1 MGPRAAIAPPLLARA
16 RADQVAILYAHGH
29 LTSLSMGLGAAIL
42 CAAMW
47 TQVPAMPMVGWL
59 ALIALNQAWRTALVR
74 AFERVR
80 PGAEAAERW
89 GRYWA
94 TGSTLAGSL
103 WGLAAVTMFPAS
115 PAYQALLIVCLFGA
129 ALGGLNLTA
138 VYKPSFY
145 GFVLPALVPLIVRVA
160 LVGDPVHLFIAG
172 VMSVVLAFVVG
183 FGHRLNDVLTRSLVI
198 RYENID
204 LIGELKER
212 TRSALEARAAAE
224 AANRA
229 KSQLLAAASHDL
241 RQPLHALGLYVA
253 ALSARAREAEW
264 RTLVDHVESA
274 ANALELQFAQLID
287 LSRLDAGVLAPER
300 SDVPLAPLLDR
311 IRAEFAAQA
320 AARGL
325 AFNVVATRLVVRSD
339 ASLLERIIG
348 NLVANAIRYTNRGGV
363 LIGARRCGDRVA
375 IDVVDTGIG
384 ISLADRERVFEE
396 FFQVRNDAATPPAR
410 RGMGL
415 GLAIVRRFAD
425 LLGHEIALESRD
437 GAGSRFRVLV
447 ARVAARTS
455 RQHRVRTVAITPG
468 AGATQ
473 TFAGRLV
480 AVVDDDAA
488 TVDAMRTLFETW
500 GAVVVGGDTPD
511 ALLASIGRI
520 ERYPDLIVA
529 DLRLAANRSGIDAVG
544 RLRHELGFA
553 VPAIIVSGDT
563 GTHADREARMAGL
576 TLLPKP
582 VVGATLRAAAFAS
595 MQRAAVNRPGAAAPS
610 RGTAPSAPASVA
622 ARSSPPSSAPA

>member
-1 MGPRAAIAPPLLARA
+1 MGPLATIAPPLLARA
-16 RADQVAILYAHGH
+16 RADQVATLYAHGH

-42 CAAMW
+42 CAVMW
-47 TQVPAMPMVGWL
+47 AEVPAISMIVWGV
-59 ALIALNQAWRTALVR
+59 LIALNQAWRAALMR
-74 AFERVR
+74 AFERMR
-80 PGAEAAERW
+80 PGAEAAPRW
-89 GRYWA
+89 GHYWA
-94 TGSTLAGSL
+94 TGSMLAGSL
-103 WGLAAVTMFPAS
+103 WGLAAVTIFPQS
-115 PAYQALLIVCLFGA
+115 SAYQALLIVCLFGA

-160 LVGDPVHLFIAG
+160 LVGDQVHFFIAG
-172 VMSVVLAFVVG
+172 VMSVVLLFVVG

-212 TRSALEARAAAE
+212 TRTALEARAAAE
-224 AANRA
+224 TANRA

-264 RTLVDHVESA
+264 RPLVQHVESA

-287 LSRLDAGVLAPER
+287 LSRLDAGVLTPER
-300 SDVPLAPLLDR
+300 ADVPLAPLFER
-311 IRAEFAAQA
+311 MRAEFAAQA
-320 AARGL
+320 AERGL
-325 AFNVVATRLVVRSD
+325 SFTTVATRLVAQSD

-363 LIGARRCGDRVA
+363 VIGARRCGNRVA

-384 ISLADRERVFEE
+384 IAHADRQRVFEE
-396 FFQVRNDAATPPAR
+396 FFQVKNGAATSPAR

-425 LLGHEIALESRD
+425 LLGHEIALDSRQ
-437 GAGSRFRVLV
+437 GAGSRFRVLMP
-447 ARVAARTS
+447 RVALPAARPRQARAGTLS
-455 RQHRVRTVAITPG
+455 RDMHDIG
-468 AGATQ
+468 S
-473 TFAGRLV
+473 FASRLV
-480 AVVDDDAA
+480 AVVDDDPA

-500 GAVVVGGDTPD
+500 GATVVGGDTPD
-511 ALLASIGRI
+511 ALLANIGTL

-529 DLRLAANRSGIDAVG
+529 DLRLADNRSGIEAVR
-544 RLRHELGFA
+544 RLRDELGFA
-553 VPAIIVSGDT
+553 IPAIIVSGDT
-563 GTHADREARMAGL
+563 GTRADREARAAGL
-576 TLLPKP
+576 ILLPKP
-582 VVGATLRAAAFAS
+582 VVGATLRTAAIAS
-595 MQRAAVNRPGAAAPS
+595 MEKRDCALAA
-610 RGTAPSAPASVA
+610 SA
-622 ARSSPPSSAPA
+622 